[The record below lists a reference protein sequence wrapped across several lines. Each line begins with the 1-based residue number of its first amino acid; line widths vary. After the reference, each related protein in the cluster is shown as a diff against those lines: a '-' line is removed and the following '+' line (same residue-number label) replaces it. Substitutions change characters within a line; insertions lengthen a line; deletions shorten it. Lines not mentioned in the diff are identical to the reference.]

1 MKKVFIVE
9 DDPFLTDIYVT
20 KFEEKGYGVEAAR
33 DGEEALKVAEEKDFD
48 ILILDINLPKINGWD
63 VLKRLRKS
71 KKNRDCKVV
80 ILSNFDGEDNDLMN
94 ELGVLKHIIKIYHT
108 PEDVVREVEKCL

>member
-9 DDPFLTDIYVT
+9 DDPFLIDIYVT
-20 KFEEKGYGVEAAR
+20 KFEENGYKVEAAR

-48 ILILDINLPKINGWD
+48 ILILDINLPKINGWEI
-63 VLKRLRKS
+63 LKRLRKG

-80 ILSNFDGEDNDLMN
+80 ILSNLDRENNDLMD
-94 ELGVLKHIIKIYHT
+94 ELRVLKHITKIYHT
-108 PEDVVREVEKCL
+108 PEDVVREVEKFL